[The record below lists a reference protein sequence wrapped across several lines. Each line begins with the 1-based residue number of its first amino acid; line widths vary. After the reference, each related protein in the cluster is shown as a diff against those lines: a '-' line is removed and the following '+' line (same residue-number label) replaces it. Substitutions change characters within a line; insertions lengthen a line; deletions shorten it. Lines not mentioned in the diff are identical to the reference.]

1 MTMIARDQTFE
12 DMEIYLD
19 GSSFYNCTFKRCRFI
34 YSGVVPT
41 TIAGRFDVVDCQWAF
56 AGPAAN
62 MIQFMSG
69 MYKAGMKE
77 MVEHMI
83 ANIRGEAT
91 KFGVPVTLEMP
102 KDKSN

>member
-1 MTMIARDQTFE
+1 MIARDQTFE

-34 YSGVVPT
+34 YSGVVPA
-41 TIAGRFDVVDCQWAF
+41 TIAGGFNMVDCQWAF
-56 AGPAAN
+56 AGPANN

-69 MYKAGMKE
+69 MYKAGVKE

-91 KFGVPVTLEMP
+91 NFGAPVTLEMP